1 MNSKLSA
8 MISKTLDKHFGSRI
22 KNVGENDMNGENAEV
37 YSNSSSHTTDGLE
50 GNYITDSQLHID
62 TETNINGIRV
72 EDEKVIIE
80 SDSIDDNN
88 TFSIMSCEGIKL
100 YINGQLCDGNNKYN
114 VTPLDDITTVSE
126 KIQGSRNITISISD
140 DFMEAYID
148 INYTPE
154 YIHRLKD
161 RKPKTDLKLKAVKEA
176 NGFPAKYNVT
186 EITNELGKAGIKYGI
201 IKENIIKAIT
211 SDSCDKLLI
220 AKGKYAV
227 DDKPSE
233 VNILFDLSD
242 KKSLDTNSKDRIDYK
257 NVYSISNIDIGQV
270 LAEIIPE
277 VQGEDGKNIKGD
289 VIKRK
294 TIKSKPIKAGDGCK
308 IEGNKVIATRPGRP
322 SSKNGVLSVNNV
334 YNIQDVNI
342 KSGNINFIGDVEING
357 TVGEG
362 MKVKAGNSIIIKK
375 DLDNAEVIAGGEIN
389 VKGNVI
395 NSKIHTGQVDV
406 EKKEYLDIL
415 NTYKEEVV
423 KLVEGVKKLNESSN
437 CTKKI
442 SDLTRILIENRFK
455 NIPKLSLNIISRCI
469 KLHDEDDNELID
481 FLRSKVMGLN
491 ISNIKTIK
499 ELEHLVE
506 LINEEIDFYDDDM
519 IIQSDIYV
527 SYLQDSLVK
536 STGNIFVT
544 GKGEYVTNLIAL
556 KNIEFLQGNAVAR
569 GGLISARGNVK
580 LGTVG
585 STAGVSTRIEVPV
598 DGIITAET
606 AYTNTVFVF
615 GKRSKTLN
623 EDSRNL
629 KAYMDKDGEII
640 LEKFKL

>member
-8 MISKTLDKHFGSRI
+8 MINKTLDKHFGSRSKI
-22 KNVGENDMNGENAEV
+22 SDNDMDGENAEV
-37 YSNSSSHTTDGLE
+37 YSNSSSQATDSLDS
-50 GNYITDSQLHID
+50 NYITDEQLHVD
-62 TETNINGIRV
+62 AELNGIRV
-72 EDEKVIIE
+72 ENEKVIIE
-80 SDSIDDNN
+80 SESIEDNKA
-88 TFSIMSCEGIKL
+88 FSIMSCEGIKL
-100 YINGQLCDGNNKYN
+100 YINGQLCERNTKYN
-114 VTPLDDITTVSE
+114 VTPFDDITTISE
-126 KIQGSRNITISISD
+126 KIKGSRNITITISEN
-140 DFMEAYID
+140 FMEAYLD

-154 YIHRLKD
+154 YIYKLKD
-161 RKPKTDLKLKAVKEA
+161 RKSNTDLKLKAVKES
-176 NGFPAKYNVT
+176 NGFPSKFNVT
-186 EITNELGKAGIKYGI
+186 EITNELGKAGIKFGI
-201 IKENIIKAIT
+201 IKENILKAVT
-211 SDSCDKLLI
+211 SENCDKLLI
-220 AKGKYAV
+220 ARGKYAV

-233 VNILFDLSD
+233 VNILFDLGNKTSLGSD
-242 KKSLDTNSKDRIDYK
+242 SMDRIDYK
-257 NVYSISNIDIGQV
+257 NVYSISNIDIGQI

-277 VQGEDGKNIKGD
+277 VPGENGKNIKGE

-294 TIKSKPIKAGDGCK
+294 TIKSKPIKAGDGCR
-308 IEGNKVIATRPGRP
+308 IEDNKVIATRPGRP

-334 YNIQDVNI
+334 YNIQDVNM

-362 MKVKAGNSIIIKK
+362 MKVKAGNSIVIKK
-375 DLDNAEVIAGGEIN
+375 DLDNAEIIAGGEIN

-395 NSKIHTGQVDV
+395 NSKIHTGQVDI

-415 NTYKEEVV
+415 NTYKEEVT

-491 ISNIKTIK
+491 ISNIKTLK
-499 ELEHLVE
+499 DLDYLVE
-506 LINEEIDFYDDDM
+506 LIEEEIDYYDDDM

-556 KNIEFLQGNAVAR
+556 KNIEFLKSNAVAR

-585 STAGVSTRIEVPV
+585 STAGVSTRIEVPTN
-598 DGIITAET
+598 GIITAET
-606 AYTNTVFVF
+606 AYANTVFAF
-615 GKRSKTLN
+615 GKKSKILN

-629 KAYMDKDGEII
+629 KAYMDKDGQII
-640 LEKFKL
+640 IEKLKL